1 MFNIA
6 LNTFKEIV
14 RNKFLYMILFFG
26 FIFIIFSLSLGQ
38 LTLGDD
44 NKIIVD
50 FGLSMIEIFW
60 LIWVLFVWSQLLFNE
75 IEWKTIFLILS
86 KPINR
91 YEFIIWKFL
100 GFTGTISLIVLVQS
114 LLFLWVLLIKDIEIT
129 RYIVMSLVFTFFKL
143 EILLALVF
151 FFSTFVSTIITI
163 LVTIMI
169 YLASHS
175 FSAILDLAVRLKNEW
190 LQIFIKGLELLF
202 PPMEALN
209 IKDVIGTF
217 QNFWIKYFVFNSF
230 YAIMYIIV
238 IMYFTILI
246 FNRKKFEN

>member
-91 YEFIIWKFL
+91 YEFIIGKFL
-100 GFTGTISLIVLVQS
+100 GFSGTIWLIVLAQS
-114 LLFLWVLLIKDIEIT
+114 LLFLGVLLFKEIDITI
-129 RYIVMSLVFTFFKL
+129 YIVMSLIFTFFKL

-151 FFSTFVSTIITI
+151 FFSTFVSNIITVM
-163 LVTIMI
+163 VTIMI

-175 FSAILDLAVRLKNEW
+175 FSAILDLAVRMKNEW
-190 LQIFIKGLELLF
+190 LQVFIKWLELLL

-209 IKDVIGTF
+209 IKDVIGSF
-217 QNFWIKYFVFNSF
+217 QNFWATYFIFNTF
-230 YAIMYIIV
+230 YALAYITI
-238 IMYFTILI
+238 IMYFSILI

>member
-1 MFNIA
+1 
-6 LNTFKEIV
+6 
-14 RNKFLYMILFFG
+14 MILFFG
-26 FIFIIFSLSLGQ
+26 FVFIIFSLSLGQ

-91 YEFIIWKFL
+91 YEFIIGKFL
-100 GFTGTISLIVLVQS
+100 GFSWTIALIVLVQS
-114 LLFLWVLLIKDIEIT
+114 LLFLGVLLFKEIDITI
-129 RYIVMSLVFTFFKL
+129 YIVMSLLFTFFKL
-143 EILLALVF
+143 EILLTLVF
-151 FFSTFVSTIITI
+151 FFSTFVSNIITI

-169 YLASHS
+169 YLSAHS
-175 FSAILDLAVRLKNEW
+175 FSAIMDLAVRMKNDW
-190 LQIFIKGLELLF
+190 LQIFIKWFELLL

-209 IKDVIGTF
+209 IKDVIGSF
-217 QNFWIKYFVFNSF
+217 QDFWIRYFLFNSV
-230 YAIMYIIV
+230 YAIMYMVV
-238 IMYFTILI
+238 ILYFTILI